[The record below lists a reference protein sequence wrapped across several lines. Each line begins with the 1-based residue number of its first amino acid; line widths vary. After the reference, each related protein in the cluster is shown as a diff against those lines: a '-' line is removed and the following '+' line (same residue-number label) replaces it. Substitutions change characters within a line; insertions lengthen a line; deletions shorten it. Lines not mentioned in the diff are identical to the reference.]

1 MRTMVLEQFVLDI
14 FLLNT
19 LSWIF
24 GVALNFAVTNQTSI
38 ILNYAMFHVQIP
50 FTDLEAWN
58 TKHLISAL
66 VSIPAWL
73 DYLI

>member
-24 GVALNFAVTNQTSI
+24 GLALNFAVTNQTSI

-50 FTDLEAWN
+50 FTDLEA
-58 TKHLISAL
+58 
-66 VSIPAWL
+66 
-73 DYLI
+73 